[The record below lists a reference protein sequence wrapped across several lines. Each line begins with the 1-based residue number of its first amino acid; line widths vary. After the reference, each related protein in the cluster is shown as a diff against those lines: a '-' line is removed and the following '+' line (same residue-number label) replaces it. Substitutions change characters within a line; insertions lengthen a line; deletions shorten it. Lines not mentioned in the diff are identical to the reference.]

1 MQAAPARVRP
11 CERPKRR
18 AAGAAD
24 TQNPEKSPVVG
35 KNATIPPVSAA
46 VPPCGEGL
54 SAARR
59 ILAKIASTALY
70 RAWKK

>member
-1 MQAAPARVRP
+1 MQAAPACVRP
-11 CERPKRR
+11 CKRPKRR

-24 TQNPEKSPVVG
+24 TQNPEKSPVEG
-35 KNATIPPVSAA
+35 KNGIIPPVSAA
-46 VPPCGEGL
+46 ALRCGEAL

-59 ILAKIASTALY
+59 ILAKIARTALY

>member
-1 MQAAPARVRP
+1 MQAAPACVRP
-11 CERPKRR
+11 CKRPKRR

-24 TQNPEKSPVVG
+24 TQNPEKSPVEG
-35 KNATIPPVSAA
+35 KNGIIPPVFAA
-46 VPPCGEGL
+46 ALRCGEAL

-59 ILAKIASTALY
+59 ILAKIARTALY